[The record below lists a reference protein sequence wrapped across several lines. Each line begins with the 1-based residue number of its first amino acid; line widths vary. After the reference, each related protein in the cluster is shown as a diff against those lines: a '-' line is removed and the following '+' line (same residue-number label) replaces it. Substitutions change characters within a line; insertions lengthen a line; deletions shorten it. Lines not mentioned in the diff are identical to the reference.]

1 MLARFQM
8 FTELVWNTYEFIIFY
23 FSTTW
28 CFYQSV
34 TVNQTHAFAS
44 EVFQEFHCQ
53 VIQAWIKAEE
63 SRKPEAVFGNYL
75 SSDSR

>member
-1 MLARFQM
+1 MNL
-8 FTELVWNTYEFIIFY
+8 L
-23 FSTTW
+23 FSTLALLGV
-28 CFYQSV
+28 FYQSV

>member
-1 MLARFQM
+1 MNL
-8 FTELVWNTYEFIIFY
+8 L
-23 FSTTW
+23 FSTLALLGVFLPVSD
-28 CFYQSV
+28 CQP
-34 TVNQTHAFAS
+34 THAFAS

-53 VIQAWIKAEE
+53 VIQAWVKAEE